1 MPSTD
6 PPSKIKPKLIGI
18 AGGSASCKTT
28 IARALASRLGPSCIV
43 IGEDDYYRC
52 STSIRNFDATTHN
65 FDEPAAKDDELLC
78 AHLALARAGQTFEK
92 PLYDLKTHTRMKQTE
107 RIAPADFMIVEG
119 LHVLATPA
127 LCASFDL
134 KIYTEAEEAL
144 RLGRRMIRDVN
155 ERARTP
161 QSVLTQFFT
170 NVRPMHELHV
180 APQRKYADLV
190 LVSTFEGGYPETD
203 ENVEKVLRALG
214 L

>member
-1 MPSTD
+1 MPTNVQ
-6 PPSKIKPKLIGI
+6 PKLIGI

-28 IARALASRLGPSCIV
+28 IAKALAARLGSGAVV

-52 STSIRNFDATTHN
+52 STSFAAFDASTHN

-78 AHLALARAGQTFEK
+78 AHLALAREGQSFQK
-92 PLYDLKTHTRMKQTE
+92 PRYNLKTHTREAETE
-107 RIAPADFMIVEG
+107 LIGPAAFIIVEG

-134 KIYTEAEEAL
+134 KIYTEAEESL
-144 RLGRRMIRDVN
+144 RLGRRMIRDVV
-155 ERARTP
+155 ERDRTP

-180 APQRKYADLV
+180 APQKPRADLV

-203 ENVEKVLRALG
+203 RNVEKVVTTLG